1 MSQPQ
6 SSSCGIPTARDIT
19 KCGLDIKTSSNTGTL
34 FLMVRLGL
42 VAYTNAGCDS
52 SYLGYDTVRISVKE
66 PHCETLFSL
75 CYVSGYWM
83 GLSTQW

>member
-1 MSQPQ
+1 
-6 SSSCGIPTARDIT
+6 
-19 KCGLDIKTSSNTGTL
+19 
-34 FLMVRLGL
+34 MVRLGL
-42 VAYTNAGCDS
+42 VVYTNAGCDS

-75 CYVSGYWM
+75 CYVSDCWM